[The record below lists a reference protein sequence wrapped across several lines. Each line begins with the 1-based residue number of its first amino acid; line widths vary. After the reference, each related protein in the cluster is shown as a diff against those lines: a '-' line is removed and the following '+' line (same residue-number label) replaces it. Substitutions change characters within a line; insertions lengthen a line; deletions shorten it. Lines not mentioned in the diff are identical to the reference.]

1 MKASRKNVRA
11 KGASAIPQLRFED
24 QRLTSFAGLVLLQK
38 LFQRIQLKARVQ
50 TCFRHLAAGKIFSP
64 GTIFMQLVLHVLLG
78 YRELRDVDHYRD
90 DPLVQRVLGL
100 KRLPDVATIS
110 RMLKDADDNSVH
122 KLQQLLSDQVL
133 DRLASLAL
141 LW

>member
-1 MKASRKNVRA
+1 MRA

-100 KRLPDVATIS
+100 KPCPMWLPSAEC
-110 RMLKDADDNSVH
+110 
-122 KLQQLLSDQVL
+122 
-133 DRLASLAL
+133 
-141 LW
+141 